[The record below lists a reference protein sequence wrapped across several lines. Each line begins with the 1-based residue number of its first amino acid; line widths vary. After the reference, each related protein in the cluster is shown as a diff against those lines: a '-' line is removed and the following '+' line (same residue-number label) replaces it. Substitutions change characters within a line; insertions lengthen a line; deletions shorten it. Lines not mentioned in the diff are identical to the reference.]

1 MRKFIIIILFIC
13 LPYTANS
20 ACVIQPDGVPQGMIH
35 VSMISIIANNELFN
49 NKVVSVIGVL
59 NEHPHNRLQLYKDK
73 NSIDYIILKES
84 FTLKLDKKQYENHQS
99 ELNKLL
105 GEYVKIIGVFH
116 SESNKNAGYISDII
130 LICKAWTRREMDES
144 AKDAA
149 KIYGPERE
157 TKNNQ

>member
-1 MRKFIIIILFIC
+1 MRKFIIIILFVC

-20 ACVIQPDGVPQGMIH
+20 ACVIEQDGYPQDMID
-35 VSMISIIANNELFN
+35 VSMISIISNNKLFN

-73 NSIDYIILKES
+73 NAIDYIILKES
-84 FTLKLDKKQYENHQS
+84 FSLKIDEKQYEKHQS

-105 GEYVKIIGVFH
+105 GEYVNIVGVFH
-116 SESNKNAGYISDII
+116 SESYRNAGYISDII
-130 LICKAWTRREMDES
+130 FICKAWTRREMDER
-144 AKDAA
+144 AKVRA
-149 KIYGPERE
+149 KKWGPKRE